1 MCECLFLLCIAL
13 RADQN
18 EKSPPAIFLPA
29 LVLGALD
36 QPVGRYLSREGP
48 ELPGGEGGP
57 PGPAFVLQP
66 VCVAPR
72 FSFLFLVCPVS
83 GLIAC
88 SPQAVGVLSLY
99 HTCYK
104 YVIAH
109 QTLSYYPS
117 LLSICGHS
125 GGA

>member
-57 PGPAFVLQP
+57 PVQPLCSSLCVLLPGFPSYSWSVQ
-66 VCVAPR
+66 
-72 FSFLFLVCPVS
+72 
-83 GLIAC
+83 
-88 SPQAVGVLSLY
+88 SL
-99 HTCYK
+99 
-104 YVIAH
+104 A
-109 QTLSYYPS
+109 
-117 LLSICGHS
+117 
-125 GGA
+125 